1 MQSSFFEFLRGFK
14 PGAKPL
20 AVLSSDYKEA
30 LKLKNIADYYGYEI
44 FVAPDFRAVLGD
56 DLRSFT
62 EEIKELF
69 TIIDAFLHSAK
80 HKKIFISPYKSLSR
94 PLPDP
99 KYMRGFELNFA
110 QKVNIAA

>member
-20 AVLSSDYKEA
+20 AVLSSDYKES
-30 LKLKNIADYYGYEI
+30 LKLKNIADFYGYES
-44 FVAPDFRAVLGD
+44 FVAPDFRAEFND

-62 EEIKELF
+62 EELKELF
-69 TIIDAFLHSAK
+69 TTIDAFLRSANT
-80 HKKIFISPYKSLSR
+80 KIFLSPYKSLSR
-94 PLPDP
+94 PLPNP

-110 QKVNIAA
+110 QK